1 MNNFNVSLNKSF
13 KNYLKLKSY
22 CEITQE
28 MVNDYNQM
36 KIEYNNI
43 TKDYIQKITQLSSNY
58 SKIISHY
65 KSILQFSNGLLNDL
79 LQLLERIKS
88 IILSQAAKFQTFING
103 CEAEEEK
110 NKMNPEQL
118 NSFEKT
124 SNEFLLKEKKMTKIY
139 SDLENSYK
147 NLYHS
152 YNLIENALAINIIS
166 KQNKISVIDI
176 LNQECKNIF
185 EKEKIVIKAK
195 NDISDPKKEYFA
207 IYDEFIKEAKELS
220 ISNINTLKSNINC
233 FISSY
238 ANYYKTCSHDIEN
251 TVKDIVK
258 NEIKANSSEIFDSI
272 ISNFVRDI
280 NINNYKIKVINNKYI
295 ENKNKKLILEKLVKK
310 GYLIENDKIF
320 LTDENIY
327 EIVKI
332 MYAQFQFIDEKSYNL
347 TEEQIKINV
356 KKLTNKLLYFGNKKL
371 KLFELGNQ
379 DPINTDELNLLFK
392 YLDKS
397 FNRLQ
402 FLKVLNLFRAKG
414 IYEIPEKEFAILIKI
429 FILIADKIKS
439 DNDFSCIHLLLIL
452 SQTFYCKK
460 DGKEG
465 YIQKY
470 LKNHEIFSN
479 LEIWKKYMN
488 DSIENELNRADK
500 AEKNDNI
507 KLNEE
512 NIKKKIINILSTQL
526 IPFCDNMIDFGMS
539 VENIYKIIDPI
550 MDKYQIKDNLKNVL
564 DDLIKSKQNK
574 TE

>member
-220 ISNINTLKSNINC
+220 ISNINILKSNINF

-238 ANYYKTCSHDIEN
+238 DNYYKTCSHDIEN

-332 MYAQFQFIDEKSYNL
+332 MYAQFQFIDEKTYNL

>member
-1 MNNFNVSLNKSF
+1 
-13 KNYLKLKSY
+13 
-22 CEITQE
+22 
-28 MVNDYNQM
+28 
-36 KIEYNNI
+36 
-43 TKDYIQKITQLSSNY
+43 
-58 SKIISHY
+58 
-65 KSILQFSNGLLNDL
+65 
-79 LQLLERIKS
+79 
-88 IILSQAAKFQTFING
+88 
-103 CEAEEEK
+103 
-110 NKMNPEQL
+110 
-118 NSFEKT
+118 
-124 SNEFLLKEKKMTKIY
+124 
-139 SDLENSYK
+139 
-147 NLYHS
+147 
-152 YNLIENALAINIIS
+152 
-166 KQNKISVIDI
+166 
-176 LNQECKNIF
+176 
-185 EKEKIVIKAK
+185 
-195 NDISDPKKEYFA
+195 
-207 IYDEFIKEAKELS
+207 
-220 ISNINTLKSNINC
+220 
-233 FISSY
+233 
-238 ANYYKTCSHDIEN
+238 
-251 TVKDIVK
+251 
-258 NEIKANSSEIFDSI
+258 
-272 ISNFVRDI
+272 VRDI

-332 MYAQFQFIDEKSYNL
+332 MYAQFQFIDEKTYNL

-488 DSIENELNRADK
+488 DSIENDLNRADK